1 MTFGKGCGATFHP
14 MVGYKHIFIRNRLL
28 HFVLVFFLPWQ
39 ATPNTVWAQAKPD
52 T

>member
-28 HFVLVFFLPWQ
+28 HFVLVFFLAVAGYSKYCLGPSQ
-39 ATPNTVWAQAKPD
+39 T
-52 T
+52 